1 MIARLGRANRHTVHW
16 TYNIQI
22 SVGLL
27 PRNSGKLNLISFNCA
42 THFIGTRPYDPEN
55 LPPSQ
60 TLNEVWGKIMGNNP
74 WTQTGACHTCRWKK
88 SNKQKA
94 SGGGG
99 WENTKII
106 CDYFPMKRQF
116 LNDQI
121 CIQEAEYD
129 FVIGQPGRHRNP
141 YLTFRFI
148 LGFNYILLEFSISD
162 FSKN

>member
-1 MIARLGRANRHTVHW
+1 MIARLGRANRHPVHW

-74 WTQTGACHTCRWKK
+74 WTRTGACHTCRWK
-88 SNKQKA
+88 NKRNRTEPQGEE
-94 SGGGG
+94 GGKFPINL
-99 WENTKII
+99 WEPS
-106 CDYFPMKRQF
+106 DDR
-116 LNDQI
+116 
-121 CIQEAEYD
+121 AEYWMTKLHTGCWYD
-129 FVIGQPGRHRNP
+129 SVIRQPEDTGNTNLVLRI
-141 YLTFRFI
+141 I
-148 LGFNYILLEFSISD
+148 LGYNVIIPAC
-162 FSKN
+162 KT